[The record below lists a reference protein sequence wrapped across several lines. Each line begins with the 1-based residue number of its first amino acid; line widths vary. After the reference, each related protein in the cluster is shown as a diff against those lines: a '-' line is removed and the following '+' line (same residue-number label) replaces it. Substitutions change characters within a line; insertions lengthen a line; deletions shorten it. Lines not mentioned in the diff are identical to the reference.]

1 MVKTLGADEIIDT
14 KEKDLAQEVL
24 RLTDGKG
31 VESVLD
37 FVASSQTLEAGLV
50 GLAKAGRLVILGYR
64 PSAVFKVDPSF
75 RLDPVVVL
83 QKGLEI
89 HGSRYVSMA
98 ELIDAVKLVQQGKIK
113 PVVTKTFPLEE
124 AETAHQMILANKITG
139 RAALVI

>member
-1 MVKTLGADEIIDT
+1 MVD
-14 KEKDLAQEVL
+14 
-24 RLTDGKG
+24 
-31 VESVLD
+31 S
-37 FVASSQTLEAGLV
+37 
-50 GLAKAGRLVILGYR
+50 
-64 PSAVFKVDPSF
+64 SF

-113 PVVTKTFPLEE
+113 PIVTRTFPLEE